1 MVRVRS
7 RVQSSLTAPFNT
19 SNSGSYGEPASGR
32 YDNLRAFAGTN
43 ADKSGLPRTNPVH
56 AAPIC
61 SPDVPQ
67 TNENPAASGKA
78 NGANVDTKQVARKLY
93 TDAHINASRVDLDG
107 KWKLGRWDWKRAVRA
122 DRGLSDAGKV
132 LAAALCD
139 DFAHYETAFCN
150 PSVQTLADALGKD
163 PRSISRALAELRKAQ
178 WITIRVAVGRGKT
191 SEISFLSGH
200 GEAAMNASEKV
211 KTMSSVGTESTTDM
225 SPIRVETDQKNTTA
239 VVGKHDSRVTPFL
252 KKEKDKPNTRERPR
266 GDPPVS
272 QRPSGRP
279 DYTAYDRATAP
290 ETWSG
295 VLFTIKRGGNAE
307 ATWNDWLTCHGFPT
321 LAEIGPG
328 SGTDGWAVPC
338 TLPPRP
344 DGDRFEVS
352 RAEKWARIFSRKA
365 KGVAN
370 V

>member
-1 MVRVRS
+1 
-7 RVQSSLTAPFNT
+7 
-19 SNSGSYGEPASGR
+19 
-32 YDNLRAFAGTN
+32 
-43 ADKSGLPRTNPVH
+43 
-56 AAPIC
+56 
-61 SPDVPQ
+61 
-67 TNENPAASGKA
+67 
-78 NGANVDTKQVARKLY
+78 
-93 TDAHINASRVDLDG
+93 
-107 KWKLGRWDWKRAVRA
+107 
-122 DRGLSDAGKV
+122 
-132 LAAALCD
+132 
-139 DFAHYETAFCN
+139 
-150 PSVQTLADALGKD
+150 LGKD

-178 WITIRVAVGRGKT
+178 WITIRVAVGRGRT

-252 KKEKDKPNTRERPR
+252 KKEKDKPNTGERPR

-295 VLFTIKRGGNAE
+295 VLFTVKRGGNAE
-307 ATWNDWLTCHGFPT
+307 AAWNDWLTGHGFPT

-328 SGTDGWAVPC
+328 SGADGWAVPC